1 MSSSL
6 QDQLKALG
14 LAKDKPNKKASPRPR
29 KRPAGEKESEALSLR
44 KAYALKEREEQRQ
57 SDQARSKKRA
67 EDRKRREINNE
78 IRKLVNQHRL
88 NRQEAEIGR
97 NFMFKGRIR
106 KVYVTAE
113 QLKALNSGDL
123 GIVYLSGGYHLLPA
137 EQVESVRKLS
147 AQHVPDLSVG
157 SDEDGDHPVPDDL
170 VW

>member
-14 LAKDKPNKKASPRPR
+14 LAKDKPKKARHRPR
-29 KRPAGEKESEALSLR
+29 KQPAGEKENESLSLR

-57 SDQARSKKRA
+57 ADQARKRKQA
-67 EDRKRREINNE
+67 EDRKRREINNQ
-78 IRKLVNQHRL
+78 IKKSVNQHRV
-88 NRQEAEIGR
+88 NRKDADIGR

-106 KVYVTAE
+106 KIYVTAE

-137 EQVESVRKLS
+137 EQVESVRQLS
-147 AQHVPDLSVG
+147 AHHVPDLSVG

>member
-14 LAKDKPNKKASPRPR
+14 LAKDKPKKASHKPR
-29 KRPAGEKESEALSLR
+29 KRPVGEKESASLSLR

-57 SDQARSKKRA
+57 ADQARSKKQA

-78 IRKLVNQHRL
+78 IRKVVNQHRV